1 MTELLVKLFIKNA
14 DQTSS
19 PKVRERYGMLSSW
32 VAIACNLLLFAV
44 KFILGFL
51 SNSIAITGDA
61 FNNLSDVGSGVVT
74 FIGFKAAAAPADED
88 HPFGHGR
95 IEYISGLVITFFVLL
110 VGFDVVKSAIEKIIH
125 PEPVEFSWFVIVGL
139 LLSILV
145 KLWMGAFNRKLGR
158 KIDSGTLRA
167 AAQDSLNDCI
177 STGATTLGI
186 IIARFLP
193 FSIDGFLGLMVGGFI
208 LYSGYGLARDTI
220 SPLLGQKPDPERV
233 NQLYDIILSY
243 PEITGVHDLV
253 LHDYGPGRMMGSAH
267 VEVSRTLDV
276 MQAHD
281 MIDNAEKHVQS
292 VLHMPFVLHYDPI
305 ADDCEETQRM
315 RKKVEEI
322 VRQVNK
328 EMTIHDFRMVPGPTH
343 TNLIFD
349 VVIPSGETRKNTD
362 LKKEIDGRLQQED
375 QTYFTV
381 VTFDRNFIS

>member
-193 FSIDGFLGLMVGGFI
+193 FSIDGFLGLMVGHS
-208 LYSGYGLARDTI
+208 LCL
-220 SPLLGQKPDPERV
+220 P
-233 NQLYDIILSY
+233 
-243 PEITGVHDLV
+243 
-253 LHDYGPGRMMGSAH
+253 
-267 VEVSRTLDV
+267 
-276 MQAHD
+276 
-281 MIDNAEKHVQS
+281 
-292 VLHMPFVLHYDPI
+292 
-305 ADDCEETQRM
+305 
-315 RKKVEEI
+315 KKVPA
-322 VRQVNK
+322 K
-328 EMTIHDFRMVPGPTH
+328 
-343 TNLIFD
+343 
-349 VVIPSGETRKNTD
+349 
-362 LKKEIDGRLQQED
+362 
-375 QTYFTV
+375 
-381 VTFDRNFIS
+381 

>member
-1 MTELLVKLFIKNA
+1 
-14 DQTSS
+14 
-19 PKVRERYGMLSSW
+19 MLSSW

-208 LYSGYGLARDTI
+208 LHSGYGLARDTI
-220 SPLLGQKPDPERV
+220 SPLLGQKPDPELV

-381 VTFDRNFIS
+381 VTFDRNYIS

>member
-1 MTELLVKLFIKNA
+1 MTNLLVRLFIKDA
-14 DQTSS
+14 DKTDS

-32 VAIACNLLLFAV
+32 VAIVCNLFLFAA
-44 KFILGFL
+44 KFILGL
-51 SNSIAITGDA
+51 ISNSIAITGDA

-95 IEYISGLVITFFVLL
+95 IEYISGMVITFFVLL
-110 VGFDVVKSAIEKIIH
+110 VGFDVVKSSVEKIIH
-125 PEPVEFSWFVIVGL
+125 PEPVEFSLFVIAGL

-145 KLWMGAFNRKLGR
+145 KLWMSMFNRKLDK

-193 FSIDGFLGLMVGGFI
+193 FPIDGFLGLMVGGFI
-208 LYSGYGLARDTI
+208 LYSGYGLAKETI
-220 SPLLGQKPDPERV
+220 SPILGQKPDPELV
-233 NQLYDIILSY
+233 HELYDIILSY
-243 PEITGVHDLV
+243 PDITGVHDLV
-253 LHDYGPGRMMGSAH
+253 LHDYGPGRIMGSAH
-267 VEVSRTLDV
+267 VEVSRTIDV

-305 ADDCEETQRM
+305 ADDCEETQAM
-315 RKKVEEI
+315 RKKIAEI
-322 VRQVNK
+322 VSGINDK
-328 EMTIHDFRMVPGPTH
+328 MTIHDFRMVPG
-343 TNLIFD
+343 
-349 VVIPSGETRKNTD
+349 
-362 LKKEIDGRLQQED
+362 
-375 QTYFTV
+375 
-381 VTFDRNFIS
+381 

>member
-1 MTELLVKLFIKNA
+1 MTNLLIKLFIRDA
-14 DQTSS
+14 ERTTS

-32 VAIACNLLLFAV
+32 VAIVCNLLLFTA
-44 KFILGFL
+44 KFILGLL
-51 SNSIAITGDA
+51 SGSIAITGDA
-61 FNNLSDVGSGVVT
+61 FNNLSDVGSGVAT

-95 IEYISGLVITFFVLL
+95 IEYISGLVITFLVFL
-110 VGFDVVKSAIEKIIH
+110 VGIDVVKSAFGKILH
-125 PEPVEFSWFVIVGL
+125 PEPVEFSLFVIGGL

-145 KLWMGAFNRKLGR
+145 KLWMSAFNRKLDR

-177 STGATTLGI
+177 STGTTTLGI

-193 FSIDGFLGLMVGGFI
+193 FSIDGYLGLMVGGFI
-208 LYSGYGLARDTI
+208 LYSGWGLAKDTI
-220 SPLLGQKPDPERV
+220 GPLLGQKPDPELVHR
-233 NQLYDIILSY
+233 LYDMILSY
-243 PEITGVHDLV
+243 PEITGVHDLI

-267 VEVSRTLDV
+267 VEVSRTIDV

-281 MIDNAEKHVQS
+281 VIDNAEKHVQA

-305 ADDCEETQRM
+305 ADDCEETTAM
-315 RKKVEEI
+315 RKRIEEI
-322 VRQVNK
+322 VSQING
-328 EMTIHDFRMVPGPTH
+328 EMTIHDFRMVPGNTH

-349 VVIPSGETRKNTD
+349 LEIPEGEGRKNSE
-362 LKKEIDGRLQQED
+362 LKKEIDSRLQREQ

-381 VTFDRNFIS
+381 ITFDRHYI

>member
-1 MTELLVKLFIKNA
+1 MTDLLVRLFVKNA
-14 DQTSS
+14 DQTES

-32 VAIACNLLLFAV
+32 VAIVCNLILFTA
-44 KFILGFL
+44 KFILGMI

-61 FNNLSDVGSGVVT
+61 FNNLSDVGSGAAT
-74 FIGFKAAAAPADED
+74 FIGFKAASAPADED

-95 IEYISGLVITFFVLL
+95 IEYVSGLVITFL
-110 VGFDVVKSAIEKIIH
+110 VFMVGIDVVKSAFGKILH
-125 PEPVEFSWFVIVGL
+125 PEPVEFSIFVIAGL
-139 LLSILV
+139 VLSILV
-145 KLWMGAFNRKLGR
+145 KLWMSAFNRRLDR

-186 IIARFLP
+186 VIARFLP
-193 FSIDGFLGLMVGGFI
+193 FSIDGYLGLMVGGFI
-208 LYSGYGLARDTI
+208 LYSGYGLAKDTI
-220 SPLLGQKPDPERV
+220 GPILGQKPDPELVHR
-233 NQLYDIILSY
+233 LYDMILAY

-267 VEVSRTLDV
+267 VEVSRTIDV

-281 MIDNAEKHVQS
+281 VIDNAEKHVQA

-305 ADDCEETQRM
+305 ADDCEETAAM
-315 RKKVEEI
+315 RRKIEAI
-322 VRQVNK
+322 ASQING

-349 VVIPSGETRKNTD
+349 LVVPQGENRKNGE
-362 LKKEIDGRLQQED
+362 LKKEIDSRLAGEKE
-375 QTYFTV
+375 TYFTV
-381 VTFDRNFIS
+381 ITFDRNYI

>member
-1 MTELLVKLFIKNA
+1 MTDLLVRLFVKNA
-14 DQTSS
+14 DQTES

-32 VAIACNLLLFAV
+32 VAIVCNLILFTA
-44 KFILGFL
+44 KFILGMI

-61 FNNLSDVGSGVVT
+61 FNNLSDVGSGAAT
-74 FIGFKAAAAPADED
+74 FIGFKAASAPADED

-95 IEYISGLVITFFVLL
+95 IEYVSGLVITFL
-110 VGFDVVKSAIEKIIH
+110 VFMVGIDVVKSAFGKILH
-125 PEPVEFSWFVIVGL
+125 PEPVEFSIFVIAGL
-139 LLSILV
+139 VLSILV
-145 KLWMGAFNRKLGR
+145 KLWMSVFNRKLDR

-186 IIARFLP
+186 VIARFLP
-193 FSIDGFLGLMVGGFI
+193 FSIDGYLGLMVGGFI
-208 LYSGYGLARDTI
+208 LYSGYGLAKDTI
-220 SPLLGQKPDPERV
+220 GPILGQKPDPELVHR
-233 NQLYDIILSY
+233 LYDMILAY

-267 VEVSRTLDV
+267 VEVSRTIDV

-281 MIDNAEKHVQS
+281 VIDNAEKHVQA

-305 ADDCEETQRM
+305 ADDCEETAAM
-315 RKKVEEI
+315 RRKIEAI
-322 VRQVNK
+322 ASQING

-349 VVIPSGETRKNTD
+349 LVVPQGENRKNGE
-362 LKKEIDGRLQQED
+362 LKKEIDSRLAGEKE
-375 QTYFTV
+375 TYFTV
-381 VTFDRNFIS
+381 ITFDRNYI

>member
-1 MTELLVKLFIKNA
+1 MTDLLVRLFVKNA
-14 DQTSS
+14 DQTGS

-32 VAIACNLLLFAV
+32 VAIVCNLLLFTA
-44 KFILGFL
+44 KFILGMI

-61 FNNLSDVGSGVVT
+61 FNNLSDVGSGAAT
-74 FIGFKAAAAPADED
+74 FIGFNAASVPADED

-95 IEYISGLVITFFVLL
+95 IEYVSGLVITFLVFL
-110 VGFDVVKSAIEKIIH
+110 VGIDVIQSAFGKILH
-125 PEPVEFSWFVIVGL
+125 PEPVEFSVFVIAGL
-139 LLSILV
+139 VLSILV
-145 KLWMGAFNRKLGR
+145 KLWMSAFNRKLDK

-186 IIARFLP
+186 LIARFLP
-193 FSIDGFLGLMVGGFI
+193 FSIDGYLGLMVGGFI
-208 LYSGYGLARDTI
+208 LYSGYGLAKDTI
-220 SPLLGQKPDPERV
+220 SPLLGQKPDPELVHR
-233 NQLYDIILSY
+233 LYDMILSY

-267 VEVSRTLDV
+267 VEVSRTIDV

-281 MIDNAEKHVQS
+281 AIDNAEKHVQA

-305 ADDCEETQRM
+305 ADDCEETIAM
-315 RKKVEEI
+315 RKRVEEI
-322 VRQVNK
+322 ASQVNR

-349 VVIPSGETRKNTD
+349 LVVPQGENRKNGE
-362 LKKEIDGRLQQED
+362 LKKEIDSRLQGEKE
-375 QTYFTV
+375 TYFTV
-381 VTFDRNFIS
+381 ITFDRNYI

>member
-1 MTELLVKLFIKNA
+1 MTDLLVRLFVKNA
-14 DQTSS
+14 DQTGS

-32 VAIACNLLLFAV
+32 VAIVCNLLLFTA
-44 KFILGFL
+44 KFILGMI

-61 FNNLSDVGSGVVT
+61 FNNLSDVGSGAAT
-74 FIGFKAAAAPADED
+74 FIGFKAASVPADED

-95 IEYISGLVITFFVLL
+95 IEYVSGLVITFLVFL
-110 VGFDVVKSAIEKIIH
+110 VGIDVIQSAFGKILH
-125 PEPVEFSWFVIVGL
+125 PEPVEFSVFVIAGL
-139 LLSILV
+139 VLSILV
-145 KLWMGAFNRKLGR
+145 KLWMSAFNRKLDK

-186 IIARFLP
+186 LIARFLP
-193 FSIDGFLGLMVGGFI
+193 FSIDGYLGLMVGGFI
-208 LYSGYGLARDTI
+208 LYSGYGLAKDTI
-220 SPLLGQKPDPERV
+220 SPLLGQKPDPELVHR
-233 NQLYDIILSY
+233 LYDMILSY

-267 VEVSRTLDV
+267 VEVSRTIDV

-281 MIDNAEKHVQS
+281 AIDNAEKHVQA

-305 ADDCEETQRM
+305 ADDCEETIAM
-315 RKKVEEI
+315 RKRVEEI
-322 VRQVNK
+322 ASQVNR

-349 VVIPSGETRKNTD
+349 LVVPQGENRKNGE
-362 LKKEIDGRLQQED
+362 LKKEIDSRLQGEKE
-375 QTYFTV
+375 TYFTV
-381 VTFDRNFIS
+381 ITFDRNYI

>member
-125 PEPVEFSWFVIVGL
+125 PEPVEFRWFVIVGL

-186 IIARFLP
+186 IIARFLA

-220 SPLLGQKPDPERV
+220 SPLLGQKPDPELV

-349 VVIPSGETRKNTD
+349 VVIPSGETRKNRD

-381 VTFDRNFIS
+381 VTFDRNYLS

>member
-1 MTELLVKLFIKNA
+1 MTNLLVRLFIKDA
-14 DQTSS
+14 DKTDS

-32 VAIACNLLLFAV
+32 VAIVCNLFLFAA
-44 KFILGFL
+44 KFILGL
-51 SNSIAITGDA
+51 ISNSIAITGDA

-95 IEYISGLVITFFVLL
+95 IEYISGMVITFFVLL
-110 VGFDVVKSAIEKIIH
+110 VGFDVVKSSVEKIIH
-125 PEPVEFSWFVIVGL
+125 PEPVEFSLFVIAGL

-145 KLWMGAFNRKLGR
+145 KLWMSMFNRKLDK

-193 FSIDGFLGLMVGGFI
+193 FPIDGFLGLMVGGFI
-208 LYSGYGLARDTI
+208 LYSGYGLAKETI
-220 SPLLGQKPDPERV
+220 SPILGQKPDPELV
-233 NQLYDIILSY
+233 HELYDIILSY
-243 PEITGVHDLV
+243 PDITGVHDLV
-253 LHDYGPGRMMGSAH
+253 LHDYGPGRIMGSAH
-267 VEVSRTLDV
+267 VEVSRTIDV

-292 VLHMPFVLHYDPI
+292 MLHMPFVLHYDPI
-305 ADDCEETQRM
+305 ADDCEETQAM
-315 RKKVEEI
+315 RKKIVEI
-322 VRQVNK
+322 VRGVNDK
-328 EMTIHDFRMVPGPTH
+328 MTIHDFRMVPGPTH

-349 VVIPSGETRKNTD
+349 VVVPHEETRKNIE
-362 LKKEIDGRLQQED
+362 LKQEIDKQLKGEP

-381 VTFDRNFIS
+381 ITFDRNYI